1 VSALP
6 IHQGDQVQGRHRLA
20 GSLEVEVTDGLDF
33 DQILDV
39 RETGEFDCP
48 LGRISGAKLIPLGSL
63 ADRTGE
69 LATNQP
75 IVAVCRAGG
84 RSARATKILLQA
96 GFSDIA
102 NLAGGM
108 LRWRAQGYP
117 VEGGRD

>member
-1 VSALP
+1 MASTSTKSSMSAR
-6 IHQGDQVQGRHRLA
+6 Q
-20 GSLEVEVTDGLDF
+20 EFDGL
-33 DQILDV
+33 
-39 RETGEFDCP
+39 
-48 LGRISGAKLIPLGSL
+48 LGRISGAKLIPSGGLT
-63 ADRTGE
+63 DRTGE